1 MVRERM
7 KEGFV
12 KRWLTPLLMALVLA
26 LAAPAAA
33 WADSMEEAA
42 RKAAQQY
49 DAKVLSAKTVQE
61 GGRRYYVIKLLT
73 RDGVVKTVRI
83 PARG

>member
-1 MVRERM
+1 M